1 MFCHPHVKNISK
13 VIVMSHPFP
22 KNQSP
27 KDAKLVKN
35 IKMTNLLFFLQL
47 ELFHSK

>member
-1 MFCHPHVKNISK
+1 MFCHLCAKKSSK
-13 VIVMSHPFP
+13 VIAMSHPLL

-35 IKMTNLLFFLQL
+35 IKMTNLLFF
-47 ELFHSK
+47 HN

>member
-1 MFCHPHVKNISK
+1 
-13 VIVMSHPFP
+13 MSHPFP

-35 IKMTNLLFFLQL
+35 VKMANFLQL
-47 ELFHSK
+47 ELFYSK